1 MKKKAPTKMPA
12 LLRCGLA
19 VILACGL
26 MLPTTG
32 LSAYGNQKQ
41 EVTPVLEVSDL
52 SADEATSANETT
64 DTSEVEDTNSTD
76 DTNSAE
82 VVTDVTID
90 SEEVDQNPLS
100 ESTPPHAD
108 CDDEADKPVEN
119 FSPVPAN
126 ATVSVAQS
134 AKAVTSAQP
143 AALSEE
149 GDEGIAAQAL
159 PAGFTITGGVEGT
172 DYSVS
177 GSVISIL
184 TSKPMT
190 LSGTLS
196 GSVQINENVAAHLTL
211 AGVAITANTVRYS
224 PINLMTPSTL
234 YLTLADGTTNTLT
247 ATGQQC
253 AALHVGSG
261 SQLYIDDARANW
273 SGNTHIDVLNG
284 VIDTAGTLNDGTVV
298 AQGDP
303 IRKLKSANPGIL
315 HAWGGQCSG
324 AIGSG
329 PSEMAGN
336 MVFDGGVI
344 YAYSWGGYSYNSG
357 NGSAGTGIG
366 GGSAGGATDMTFN
379 AAEIHAYGSYHG
391 AGIGAGWSSAGATST
406 KQIGASTAAIKTV
419 CGNINING
427 GYLTAE
433 GYDHGNAFGAACGTT
448 ATGCT
453 IRVTGGTLLPTS
465 KGSKKDLGGTG
476 GWVVVTGGS
485 LRVASMAKFDGN
497 AYNSDAHDVLLTM
510 IQVDLKSEGL
520 TSNDITDWR
529 LLVDGKPQVY
539 GAPSMLDDGKLYLW
553 LPESYKGSDIT
564 VELSYIVVDPNT
576 GEEKELKLEPLYIE
590 DLNPGG
596 SSTPT
601 LKRYI
606 DLSADKN
613 GMSEEASATIR
624 NYFASLDKYYDGLP
638 LEEIDFS
645 KNPISTEGIEAV
657 GKLLNSNVGA
667 DGKSCV
673 TTSFQTLDEEGNIL
687 EAGSTMPS
695 ETGTQAISIVSKQ
708 HVQDDGGSYWGHR
721 LQGTAIISPVE
732 SKSSYAPYTVPA
744 SGDNP
749 AVDITGPTWLQDQSE
764 NHNVASNNHLVVPI
778 DVTSWKL
785 PNGDTYPD
793 GSDMSRPTSLAP
805 YGKLQL
811 FIDGR
816 AVPERLGGVIE
827 FSREDLEDTTQ
838 DNLFIKTDATDSN
851 REHTIAIF
859 NLTRSQLE
867 AFRLAETE
875 DGNHTVHV
883 QYTSRRDGEIVDD
896 AGEVAQADNDNLN
909 VYRNYYD
916 SQTEETVVEIQRTD
930 CNFDVYNLKDSG
942 YTPGSAKPT
951 LSEDK
956 LAANVY
962 YDITKETPGTQIPFY
977 VDTNSVG
984 AVTITSSNPGVLTF
998 NPSMV
1003 ENRSDLFTDPS
1014 QEDFGFGTM
1023 ATVRGAGRT
1032 TVTVTIAPT
1041 GSFNGATRTFDV
1053 FIYPDADAKP
1063 VITATET
1070 AVNLTR
1076 SDGTI
1081 RPGDTLR
1088 YTVTFTN
1095 TTANSAYQN
1104 PIFTITT
1111 PDDTRFISLS
1121 STNPYGETK
1130 QLSEVNGDYKRQNAK
1145 SASTRAV
1152 QMLAGA
1158 TGLATTSTKDMCT
1171 VDSLPTLFGSQSYQL
1186 SIDCVVDPTAIVKDI
1201 NDLDFRSDST
1211 ANGVYGINLENNEN
1225 YPWDDRIDNINGIPL
1240 DEVTAFADPTS
1251 VEPTIKDILGGDLIN
1266 PTPKPPVTD
1275 PDDPDT
1281 PIDPDNPDTPVEPDP
1296 VKPGVEVGPVTPGTP
1311 FGEAEKADPSDPS
1324 KPLDPSEK
1332 DPINP
1337 GDRIIKF
1344 GEKDDPTT
1352 PDDIQDELDRII
1364 KEAKEDNPNVT
1375 EVKIPVKIETDNPD
1389 DPDNPIIRD
1398 VIITVP
1404 VNPVTDPDIP
1414 DDHDLVIIPDDVDP
1428 REDGDITTTK
1438 SAQNV
1443 TPGYENRGN
1452 KNIAQVGDTIRYTI
1466 EVSNSHLGSA
1476 FYDVLI
1482 KDPLP
1487 EGLGYK
1493 PGTAVIV
1500 TADGTEYRNFEVD
1513 FDAETRTIGFC
1524 VGDLYGNQKATVT
1537 FDCTVLPE
1545 ALGFDVAAN
1554 KAYVYGTQPSTTIVN
1569 PNPTP
1574 DDPDNPVDPD
1584 NPDNPDNPDDPDN
1597 PSNPDDP
1604 DNPDNP
1610 DKPDNPKPNRPTG
1623 PVEIKRDPIPVG
1635 PYIPEDHDTT
1645 WEDIE
1650 KDNIDDIVD
1659 IFGGDP
1665 DNPPKLPETPEAPI
1679 EDIAPANPTP
1689 ADLVT
1694 EKSAENL
1701 SEDRD
1706 PEDTNV
1712 YVGDII
1718 RYTVKFTNQDDPWTT
1733 WYGVTIEDVLPEG
1746 LAPLAGSIKLVYP
1759 DGTEIACD
1767 DDVYSPEEG
1776 NMAVYIGDVVGGESV
1791 LLIFDVEVT
1800 EEAANSDIGN
1810 VAFAYGRNPSD
1821 VDNSIIDGTAD
1832 GLPDRGHRYNPPE
1845 GWDEFRKN
1853 NSENR
1858 SSSNTAYP
1866 SGYDPAVNR
1875 VVGADDPSNPNFNGG
1890 NNGNNNGS
1898 TDANGS
1904 NNGDDTTNAALHALP
1919 KTGSDAELA
1928 QTGDTVMQFAL
1939 PIMLLI
1945 VAAGAVIFIARR
1957 RVMK

>member
-1 MKKKAPTKMPA
+1 M
-12 LLRCGLA
+12 
-19 VILACGL
+19 
-26 MLPTTG
+26 
-32 LSAYGNQKQ
+32 
-41 EVTPVLEVSDL
+41 
-52 SADEATSANETT
+52 
-64 DTSEVEDTNSTD
+64 
-76 DTNSAE
+76 
-82 VVTDVTID
+82 
-90 SEEVDQNPLS
+90 
-100 ESTPPHAD
+100 
-108 CDDEADKPVEN
+108 
-119 FSPVPAN
+119 
-126 ATVSVAQS
+126 
-134 AKAVTSAQP
+134 
-143 AALSEE
+143 
-149 GDEGIAAQAL
+149 
-159 PAGFTITGGVEGT
+159 
-172 DYSVS
+172 
-177 GSVISIL
+177 
-184 TSKPMT
+184 SKF
-190 LSGTLS
+190 
-196 GSVQINENVAAHLTL
+196 E
-211 AGVAITANTVRYS
+211 
-224 PINLMTPSTL
+224 
-234 YLTLADGTTNTLT
+234 
-247 ATGQQC
+247 
-253 AALHVGSG
+253 
-261 SQLYIDDARANW
+261 
-273 SGNTHIDVLNG
+273 
-284 VIDTAGTLNDGTVV
+284 
-298 AQGDP
+298 
-303 IRKLKSANPGIL
+303 
-315 HAWGGQCSG
+315 
-324 AIGSG
+324 
-329 PSEMAGN
+329 
-336 MVFDGGVI
+336 
-344 YAYSWGGYSYNSG
+344 
-357 NGSAGTGIG
+357 
-366 GGSAGGATDMTFN
+366 
-379 AAEIHAYGSYHG
+379 
-391 AGIGAGWSSAGATST
+391 
-406 KQIGASTAAIKTV
+406 
-419 CGNINING
+419 
-427 GYLTAE
+427 
-433 GYDHGNAFGAACGTT
+433 
-448 ATGCT
+448 
-453 IRVTGGTLLPTS
+453 
-465 KGSKKDLGGTG
+465 
-476 GWVVVTGGS
+476 
-485 LRVASMAKFDGN
+485 GN
-497 AYNSDAHDVLLTM
+497 AYDSDAHDVLLTM
-510 IQVDLKSEGL
+510 IQIDLTSEGL
-520 TSNDITDWR
+520 TSNDITAWR
-529 LLVDGKPQVY
+529 LLVDGKPQIY

-553 LPESYKGSDIT
+553 LPESYKGSDIS
-564 VELSYIVVDPNT
+564 VELSYIVTDPTT

-590 DLNPGG
+590 DLNPGAG
-596 SSTPT
+596 TTPT

-606 DLSADKN
+606 DLSASKD
-613 GMSEEASATIR
+613 GLSEEAAATIN

-657 GKLLNSNVGA
+657 GKVLDTNVGS

-732 SKSSYAPYTVPA
+732 SNSTYAPYTVPA

-764 NHNVASNNHLVVPI
+764 NHNVASNNHLVVPVDI
-778 DVTSWKL
+778 TSWKL

-827 FSREDLEDTTQ
+827 FTREDLEDTTQ
-838 DNLFIKTDATDSN
+838 DNLYIKTDASDSN

-883 QYTSRRDGEIVDD
+883 QYTSRRDGEIVED
-896 AGEVAQADNDNLN
+896 AAVAAQADANDVNL
-909 VYRNYYD
+909 YRNYYD
-916 SQTEETVVEIQRTD
+916 SRTEETVVEIQRTD
-930 CNFDVYNLKDSG
+930 CNFNVYNLKGTS
-942 YTPGSAKPT
+942 YTPGAAKPS

-956 LAANVY
+956 LATNVY
-962 YDITKETPGTQIPFY
+962 YDITTETPGTQIPFY
-977 VDTNSVG
+977 IDTNSVG

-998 NPSMV
+998 NPSNIA
-1003 ENRSDLFTDPS
+1003 NRSDLFTDAS

-1041 GSFNGATRTFDV
+1041 GSFNGATHTFDV

-1070 AVNLTR
+1070 AINLTR

-1121 STNPYGETK
+1121 STNPYGET
-1130 QLSEVNGDYKRQNAK
+1130 QLLSEADGDYTRQNAK
-1145 SASTRAV
+1145 TSATRAV

-1158 TGLATTSTKDMCT
+1158 TGLATTTTKDTCT

-1186 SIDCVVDPTAIVKDI
+1186 SIDCVVDPSAIVKDI

-1266 PTPKPPVTD
+1266 PTPKPPVVD
-1275 PDDPDT
+1275 PDDPDS
-1281 PIDPDNPDTPVEPDP
+1281 PIDPDDPDNPVDPEP
-1296 VKPGVEVGPVTPGTP
+1296 VKPGIEVGPVTPGTP
-1311 FGEAEKADPSDPS
+1311 FGDAEKADPTDPS
-1324 KPLDPSEK
+1324 KPLEPSEK

-1344 GEKDDPTT
+1344 GDKDDPTT
-1352 PDDIQDELDRII
+1352 PDDIQDELDHII
-1364 KEAKEDNPNVT
+1364 KEAKEENPNVT
-1375 EVKIPVKIETDNPD
+1375 EVKIPVKIQTDNPD

-1493 PGTAVIV
+1493 PGTAVIT

-1554 KAYVYGTQPSTTIVN
+1554 KAYVYGTQPSTTVVN

-1574 DDPDNPVDPD
+1574 DDPDNP
-1584 NPDNPDNPDDPDN
+1584 DNPDDPDN
-1597 PSNPDDP
+1597 PDTPDNPDDP

-1610 DKPDNPKPNRPTG
+1610 DTPKPSRPSG

-1635 PYIPEDHDTT
+1635 PYVPEDHDKT

-1650 KDNIDDIVD
+1650 KDNIDDIID

-1689 ADLVT
+1689 AELVT

-1701 SEDRD
+1701 AEDRD

-1718 RYTVKFTNQDDPWTT
+1718 RYTVKFTNQDEPWTT
-1733 WYGVTIEDVLPEG
+1733 WYGVTIEDILPEG
-1746 LAPLAGSIKLVYP
+1746 LAPIAGSIKLVYP
-1759 DGTEIACD
+1759 DGTEIACA

-1776 NMAVYIGDVVGGESV
+1776 NMAVYIGDVKGGDSV

-1821 VDNSIIDGTAD
+1821 VDNSVIDGTAD

-1845 GWDEFRKN
+1845 GWDEFRET
-1853 NSENR
+1853 NSGNR
-1858 SSSNTAYP
+1858 STSNTAYP
-1866 SGYDPAVNR
+1866 AGYDPSVNR
-1875 VVGADDPSNPNFNGG
+1875 VVGADDPSNPNFNSG
-1890 NNGNNNGS
+1890 NNSNNNG
-1898 TDANGS
+1898 TS
-1904 NNGDDTTNAALHALP
+1904 NNNSYETNASLHALP
-1919 KTGSDAELA
+1919 KTGGEGDLA
-1928 QTGDTVMQFAL
+1928 QTGDNTLVLAF
-1939 PIMLLI
+1939 PIMLLVI
-1945 VAAGAVIFIARR
+1945 TAGAVTLVARR
-1957 RVMK
+1957 RGVMK